1 MASILIIDDDKFF
14 CEMLSGFIGDLGH
27 TVTCAFTIKKGL
39 ETASKSPFDIV
50 YLDVG
55 MPDGSGLEVLPKLL
69 KMQSAPEV
77 IIMTGAGD
85 PDGAELAIR
94 CGAWDYIEK
103 PSSMNMIILPL
114 LRALQ
119 YREEKKAK
127 KSALALNREGIIGQS
142 PAIIDCFEVLSRAAD
157 GDMNI
162 LIQGETGTGKELF
175 AWAIHQN
182 SSRAENSF
190 VVVDCAALSESLV
203 ESILFGH
210 EKGAFTGAAMAKD
223 GLISQ
228 ADNGTLFLDEIGE
241 LPLNIQKAFLRVLQ
255 EKKFR
260 PVGGKSERKSNF
272 RLVAATNRDLDSM
285 ASAGEFRSDL
295 LFRIRSCII
304 ELPPLRERRED
315 IRELVFHRIQRNCTR
330 YGAPLKSFS
339 PEFLQALSDY
349 EWPGNVRELF
359 NILDMAFANARHEP
373 VLFPKH
379 LPTDLRIRLI
389 RKSEFKKSN
398 GAGAPAGAPGE
409 LPKFQD
415 FRKDSVMESERR
427 YLQSLAS
434 LAGNDVSKASRIS
447 GLSRSRLYALFQK
460 HNLKQ
465 GGGNPDYQD

>member
-1 MASILIIDDDKFF
+1 MAFVLIIDDDKLF
-14 CEMLSGFIGDLGH
+14 CEMLAGFIGDLGH
-27 TVTCAFTIKKGL
+27 SVSCAHTLKKGL
-39 ETASKSPFDIV
+39 ETATKAGFDIV

-55 MPDGSGLEVLPKLL
+55 MPDGSGLELLPRLL
-69 KMQSAPEV
+69 KMHNAPEV
-77 IIMTGAGD
+77 VIMTGAGD

-103 PSSMNMIILPL
+103 PSSINMIILPL

-119 YREEKKAK
+119 YREEKRAK

-142 PAIIDCFEVLSRAAD
+142 PAIINCFEVLSRAAE
-157 GDMNI
+157 GDMNV

-182 SSRAENSF
+182 SLRSEFNF
-190 VVVDCAALSESLV
+190 VVVDCAALSETLV
-203 ESILFGH
+203 ESILFGY
-210 EKGAFTGAAMAKD
+210 EKGAFTGAAMSKD
-223 GLISQ
+223 GLINQ

-241 LPLNIQKAFLRVLQ
+241 LPLNVQKAFLRVLQ

-260 PVGGKSERKSNF
+260 PVGGKSEKKSNF
-272 RLVAATNRDLDSM
+272 RLVAATNRDLDQM
-285 ASAGEFRSDL
+285 VADGQFRSDL
-295 LFRIRSCII
+295 LFRIRSCVID
-304 ELPPLRERRED
+304 LPPLRDRRED
-315 IRELVFHRIQRNCTR
+315 IRELVFHRVHRSCTR
-330 YGAPLKSFS
+330 YGVPLKSFS
-339 PEFLQALSDY
+339 PEFLQALIDY

-398 GAGAPAGAPGE
+398 GAAAPESPGAIPR
-409 LPKFQD
+409 FQD

-427 YLQSLAS
+427 YLQNLANA
-434 LAGNDVSKASRIS
+434 AGNDVAKASRIS

-460 HNLKQ
+460 HNMKQ
-465 GGGNPDYQD
+465 GGNPDSQD

>member
-1 MASILIIDDDKFF
+1 MASILIIDDDKLF

-27 TVTCAFTIKKGL
+27 SVSCSHTLKKGL
-39 ETASKSPFDIV
+39 ETATKTGFEIV

-55 MPDGSGLEVLPKLL
+55 MPDGSGLELLPRLL
-69 KMQSAPEV
+69 KMQNAPEV

-103 PSSMNMIILPL
+103 PSSINMIILPL
-114 LRALQ
+114 MRALQ
-119 YREEKKAK
+119 YREEKRAK

-142 PAIIDCFEVLSRAAD
+142 PAIINCFEVLSRVAE
-157 GDMNI
+157 GDMNV

-182 SSRAENSF
+182 SLRSEFSF
-190 VVVDCAALSESLV
+190 VVVDCAALSEALV
-203 ESILFGH
+203 ESILFGY
-210 EKGAFTGAAMAKD
+210 EKGAFTGAAISKD

-241 LPLNIQKAFLRVLQ
+241 LPLKVQKAFLRVLQ

-260 PVGGKSERKSNF
+260 PVGGKNEKKSNF
-272 RLVAATNRDLDSM
+272 RLVAATNRDLDQM
-285 ASAGEFRSDL
+285 VASGEFRSDL
-295 LFRIRSCII
+295 LFRIRSCVID
-304 ELPPLRERRED
+304 LPPLRDRRED
-315 IRELVFHRIQRNCTR
+315 IRELVFHRIHRNCTR
-330 YGAPLKSFS
+330 YGVPFKSFS
-339 PEFLQALSDY
+339 PEFLQALTDY

-379 LPTDLRIRLI
+379 LPTDLRIRII

-398 GAGAPAGAPGE
+398 GAAITPESPGE
-409 LPKFQD
+409 VPKFQD
-415 FRKDSVMESERR
+415 FRKDLVMESERR
-427 YLQSLAS
+427 YLQNLANI
-434 LAGNDVSKASRIS
+434 AGNDVSKASRIS
-447 GLSRSRLYALFQK
+447 GLSRSRLYALLQK
-460 HNLKQ
+460 HNLKR
-465 GGGNPDYQD
+465 GNNPEYQD